1 MIAFDNKNGFLFANL
16 IFYVPLHMSLYYASL
31 NSGSNGNCFY
41 VGNDTEAVLID
52 AGLSCRET
60 EKRMKQLGLSLKKVK
75 GIFISHEH
83 IDHVKGVEVISQKHN
98 IPIYINRS
106 TRNHCRQPIPEKLSV
121 FIENN
126 STIEIGK
133 ISITA
138 FSKLH
143 DAVDPVSYVV
153 ASEKVKVG
161 VFTDIGSVCENLR
174 FHFSSCHVVFLEAN
188 YEDHLLETGPYPF
201 MLKERIRGDKGHLSN
216 NQAIELLTNNGS
228 DQLSHILLAHLSK
241 ENNNPDLAL
250 EKFKAV
256 STNRRIEVASR
267 YEPTPLH
274 FFSADIKKTAPE
286 NPMQLN
292 LF

>member
-1 MIAFDNKNGFLFANL
+1 
-16 IFYVPLHMSLYYASL
+16 MSLFYASL

-75 GIFISHEH
+75 GIFITHEH

-106 TRNHCRQPIPEKLSV
+106 TRNHCRQPIPEKLTV

-126 STIEIGK
+126 SIIEIGK
-133 ISITA
+133 LSIKA

-143 DAVDPVSYVV
+143 DAIDPVSFVV
-153 ASEKVKVG
+153 TSEKVNVG
-161 VFTDIGSVCENLR
+161 VFTDIGSVCEKLR
-174 FHFSSCHVVFLEAN
+174 FHFSTCQVVFLEAN

-201 MLKERIRGDKGHLSN
+201 KLKERIKGDKGHLSN
-216 NQAIELLTNNGS
+216 NQAIELVTNNS
-228 DQLSHILLAHLSK
+228 SAQLSHILLAHLSQ
-241 ENNNPDLAL
+241 ENNNPTLVL
-250 EKFKAV
+250 KKFKSASKKTRV
-256 STNRRIEVASR
+256 EVASR
-267 YEPTPLH
+267 HKSTPLH
-274 FFSADIKKTAPE
+274 FFSADTKKTSTE
-286 NPMQLN
+286 NPLQLN
-292 LF
+292 LFDPA